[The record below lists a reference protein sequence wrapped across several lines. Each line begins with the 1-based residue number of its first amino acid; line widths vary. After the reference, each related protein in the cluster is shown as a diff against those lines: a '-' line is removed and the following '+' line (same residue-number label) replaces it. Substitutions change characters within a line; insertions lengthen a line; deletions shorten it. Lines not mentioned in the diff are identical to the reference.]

1 MGCEW
6 NSKHK
11 HVQCNCER
19 HYKKLRK
26 FVFGQLRLVLNCND
40 KHNMTCSRSESIH
53 KSRLRKLLKDATRV
67 LPRDEPKTHSRYMIR
82 WRRTSREMCCVIKDH
97 MSLFWK
103 GGKKDES
110 LPSENVSI
118 LGKCHRL
125 HTDKWRNPKG
135 RHKNLLN
142 IATVKKEFKYGMII
156 RKLHDYIIVIFVS
169 VRWLGS
175 AAAFGRF
182 KAIIFTRGD
191 YSFKTKVSVPFRK
204 G

>member
-1 MGCEW
+1 MGCKW
-6 NSKHK
+6 HSKHK
-11 HVQCNCER
+11 RVQCNCER

-26 FVFGQLRLVLNCND
+26 FVFGQLRLQWQTQHDMQHGGAKTFIKAGCTNFRRMQPVFCPV
-40 KHNMTCSRSESIH
+40 TSRRH
-53 KSRLRKLLKDATRV
+53 TAD
-67 LPRDEPKTHSRYMIR
+67 MIR

-118 LGKCHRL
+118 LGKCHKL

-142 IATVKKEFKYGMII
+142 VATIKNNSSMEWLFENFTII
-156 RKLHDYIIVIFVS
+156 
-169 VRWLGS
+169 
-175 AAAFGRF
+175 
-182 KAIIFTRGD
+182 
-191 YSFKTKVSVPFRK
+191 
-204 G
+204 